1 VEQEAD
7 MARTKPVAIPVDT
20 VNEVHLVGRVAAEA
34 ASRVLPSGD
43 TVTLLRLVVDRPP
56 GARRTARAP
65 TTDTLD
71 CAIWTAR
78 VRQRAERLEPG
89 HVVEIDGALRRRFW
103 RTAGGPA
110 STYEVE
116 VRTLRRLSGSAGG

>member
-1 VEQEAD
+1 
-7 MARTKPVAIPVDT
+7 MARTKPAATAVDT

-56 GARRTARAP
+56 AARRTARAP

-89 HVVEIDGALRRRFW
+89 HVVEIDGSLRRRFW
-103 RTAGGPA
+103 RTAGGAA

-116 VRTLRRLSGSAGG
+116 VRTLRRLSGSSGG